1 MSSREDPRTTAGGG
15 PPVFT
20 SQIAAFAIG
29 IVVFIGLITP
39 GLTRYVLFGGAMLFF
54 ANAALF
60 GGLDATL
67 HHFYLR

>member
-1 MSSREDPRTTAGGG
+1 MN
-15 PPVFT
+15 T

-39 GLTRYVLFGGAMLFF
+39 GLTRYVLLGGAMFF
-54 ANAALF
+54 IANAVIF

-67 HHFYLR
+67 HQLYLR